1 MGSVCYSFIVQPAQG
16 ATNSRMVPVSDRMRG
31 TSAPQTLL
39 CDTSPTVV
47 PRMAGS
53 PLVHIVHDTPEA
65 PPSTTPDAPASADGL
80 PSAASERRRMGIAT
94 AVYGVATFL
103 SRIAGMVREIATA
116 AVFGATAQWSAFT
129 VAYQIPNLIRSLV
142 ADSALSGAFVPVFS
156 ELRERDETERAWQ
169 LAGTFVSLILVVLG
183 PITMLCALGAPQIV
197 GLFVS
202 RESLGAENFALA
214 VDLMRILLPL
224 IVLFAFN
231 GLVVGILN
239 AHDHFAVPA
248 LAPIAWNAAI
258 LGSLIIA
265 VTVAPS
271 EYAIYLYAIGTLV
284 GTVIQCVLPLPWMRG
299 RSGHLRLRWM
309 IRDPRVREVLILMAP
324 VTISLGLINLQ
335 QLIDTM
341 VSTHIPAAAM
351 PPGVDRGAGPA
362 ILDKA
367 IRLYM
372 LPQGIFSVAVATVF
386 FPVLARHAARLD
398 MDGFR
403 STLAQGLR
411 QILVLLIPSTV
422 FLLVFAHPV
431 VTVLYER
438 GAFDSFQTDAVA
450 STLQAFTVGLVL
462 NGASLLL
469 IRGFFSL
476 KQTWKPTI
484 VSIITL
490 IVNIA
495 ADLALYRTLGVAG
508 IALATSIVNIVGF
521 VVLYTLL
528 RAQAVRLET
537 RRTLT
542 VTIQSVVAAIIAT
555 TAAWGV
561 FRGIET
567 LVGSSAGHE
576 VFIAL
581 TAAMVVT
588 GAIYLTIAVRLGMID
603 PRLAQAVTRRL
614 RKRSDT
620 SANER

>member
-1 MGSVCYSFIVQPAQG
+1 M
-16 ATNSRMVPVSDRMRG
+16 
-31 TSAPQTLL
+31 
-39 CDTSPTVV
+39 
-47 PRMAGS
+47 
-53 PLVHIVHDTPEA
+53 HDTPEA
-65 PPSTTPDAPASADGL
+65 LPTSTADAAAPA
-80 PSAASERRRMGIAT
+80 PTAASERRRMGIAT
-94 AVYGVATFL
+94 AVYGIATFL

-183 PITMLCALGAPQIV
+183 PITMLCAWGAPQIV
-197 GLFVS
+197 ELFVS
-202 RESLGAENFALA
+202 RESLGAANFNMA

-239 AHDHFAVPA
+239 AHDHFAAPA

-258 LGSLIIA
+258 LIFLVIA
-265 VTVAPS
+265 VTIAPDQ
-271 EYAIYLYAIGTLV
+271 YGIYLYAFGTLV
-284 GTVIQCVLPLPWMRG
+284 GTVIQVVLPLPWMRG
-299 RSGHLRLRWM
+299 RSGRLRLRWVV
-309 IRDPRVREVLILMAP
+309 RDPRVREVLILMAP

-351 PPGVDRGAGPA
+351 PQGVDRGAGPA

-403 STLAQGLR
+403 ATIAQGLR
-411 QILVLLIPSTV
+411 QIFVLLIPSTI

-438 GAFDSFQTDAVA
+438 GAFDAYQTDAVA
-450 STLQAFTVGLVL
+450 ATLQAFTIGLVL
-462 NGASLLL
+462 SGASLLL

-490 IVNIA
+490 MVNIA
-495 ADLALYRTLGVAG
+495 ADLALYRTYGVPG
-508 IALATSIVNIVGF
+508 IALATSIVNVVGF
-521 VVLYTLL
+521 FVLYALL

-542 VTIQSVVAAIIAT
+542 VIIQSIGASAIAT
-555 TAAWGV
+555 TAAWGA
-561 FRGIET
+561 FRGIES
-567 LVGSSAGHE
+567 LFGSNTGG
-576 VFIAL
+576 VVYLGL
-581 TAAMVVT
+581 TAAMMVT
-588 GAIYLTIAVRLGMID
+588 GAIYLTLALRLGMID
-603 PRLAQAVTRRL
+603 PRLARAVRRRIRTRAA
-614 RKRSDT
+614 D
-620 SANER
+620 ADNDE